1 MPVVPQNVGFQDP
14 SVSFM
19 MPSLPNA
26 SGMQSLP
33 MQQVPGV
40 QNPQNLPLQQVQGMP
55 MLMGMPQMPGVPLQQ
70 VSGVMMGAAPSVMPS
85 QGENEHGRGARG
97 V

>member
-14 SVSFM
+14 GVSFM

-33 MQQVPGV
+33 
-40 QNPQNLPLQQVQGMP
+40 
-55 MLMGMPQMPGVPLQQ
+55 LQQ
-70 VSGVMMGAAPSVMPS
+70 VSGVMMGAAPSVLPS
-85 QGENEHGRGARG
+85 QGESEHGRRARD